1 MSVTVLSERG
11 AQAASSAWPANA
23 DLHSHSSFSDG
34 VLAPAAVVQRAHA
47 QGVDLFALTDHDDVS
62 GLDEAAREAAAV
74 GMRFLAGVEISVS
87 WAGRTVHV
95 VGLGIDPANEA
106 LANGLAGV
114 RAGRHERAR
123 LIGAALGAAGVP
135 DAFEGAKRFATNPAL
150 ISRTHFARHI
160 VASGVCAN
168 VSAVF
173 GRFLAEGLPGYVAH
187 RWAALE
193 QAVAWIRA
201 AGGTAVLAHPG
212 RYRVTE
218 LERDALIGQFTD
230 AGGEAIEVVSGS
242 HTPAQYLEFAR
253 VALRHGLAASRG
265 SDFHGPGEGRVD
277 LGGLPPLPRTLSPVW
292 HRWV

>member
-1 MSVTVLSERG
+1 MSVTVLAERG
-11 AQAASSAWPANA
+11 ARAAASAWPANA

-34 VLAPAAVVQRAHA
+34 VLAPAAVVRRAHA

-95 VGLGIDPANEA
+95 VGLGIDPADEA
-106 LANGLAGV
+106 LADGLAGV

-123 LIGAALGAAGVP
+123 LIGAALDAAGVP
-135 DAFEGAKRFATNPAL
+135 DAFEGARRFATNPAL

-193 QAVAWIRA
+193 QAVGWIRG

-212 RYRVTE
+212 RYRVSE

-277 LGGLPPLPRTLSPVW
+277 LGGLPPLPRKLAPVW

>member
-1 MSVTVLSERG
+1 
-11 AQAASSAWPANA
+11 
-23 DLHSHSSFSDG
+23 
-34 VLAPAAVVQRAHA
+34 
-47 QGVDLFALTDHDDVS
+47 
-62 GLDEAAREAAAV
+62 
-74 GMRFLAGVEISVS
+74 MRFLAGVEISVS

-106 LANGLAGV
+106 LAGGLAGV

-123 LIGAALGAAGVP
+123 LIGAALDAAGVP
-135 DAFEGAKRFATNPAL
+135 DAFEGARRFASNPAL

-193 QAVAWIRA
+193 QAVGWIRG

-277 LGGLPPLPRTLSPVW
+277 LGGLPPLPRTLAPVW